1 MTLLIGVLGTGLA
14 LLMAHW
20 GISSL
25 WDQFNTILGLFT
37 GGLGG
42 LFVLGLFFQK
52 ANARG
57 ALLGLLLSGL
67 IQYGISQYTNVN
79 LLMYA
84 FTGLT
89 SCVAFGY
96 LFSLL
101 WPSQPKDLAGLTVY
115 TI

>member
-1 MTLLIGVLGTGLA
+1 MTLLIGVIGTALA
-14 LLMAHW
+14 LVMAHW

-42 LFVLGLFFQK
+42 LFVLGLFFPK

-57 ALLGLLLSGL
+57 ALLGLLFSGV

-84 FTGLT
+84 FTGLAA
-89 SCVAFGY
+89 CVVSGY
-96 LFSLL
+96 LFSLI

-115 TI
+115 TV